1 MKCRSPEH
9 KPVCTNYD
17 APQPDLFRDDL
28 NWPIPTF
35 QYGSENYPGYLA
47 PIQLIALESGEAE
60 LREAMFGLVPF
71 WSKDDKASRKTY
83 NARSETVASK
93 PSYREP
99 WKKRRYALV
108 PMAAFYEPDYET
120 GKALRW
126 KIERRDKRA
135 FTAAAIWD
143 FWKRPTGE
151 GLHSFSMLTINADD
165 HPVMGRFH
173 KPGDEKRSLVIV
185 PPERRDEW
193 LHATPEHANRILLPL
208 PAEEFTACPAPIK
221 PHKPA

>member
-1 MKCRSPEH
+1 MRNLVADPRIEEHVRASYKNRSGIPIRNT
-9 KPVCTNYD
+9 PSLPASNLDTRNSD
-17 APQPDLFRDDL
+17 APQ
-28 NWPIPTF
+28 N
-35 QYGSENYPGYLA
+35 
-47 PIQLIALESGEAE
+47 
-60 LREAMFGLVPF
+60 
-71 WSKDDKASRKTY
+71 
-83 NARSETVASK
+83 SETVASK

-126 KIERRDKRA
+126 KIERHDKRA
-135 FTAAAIWD
+135 FTVAAIWD
-143 FWKRPTGE
+143 YWKRPTGE

-221 PHKPA
+221 PHKTA

>member
-1 MKCRSPEH
+1 M
-9 KPVCTNYD
+9 CTNFD
-17 APQPDLFRDDL
+17 SPQLERFRIDL

-35 QYGSENYPGYLA
+35 NYATAQYPGYLA
-47 PIQLIALESGEAE
+47 PIRLRDHESDEAV

-83 NARSETVASK
+83 NARSESIGSK

-126 KIERRDKRA
+126 KIERHDKCA
-135 FTAAAIWD
+135 FTVAAIWD
-143 FWKRPTGE
+143 YWKRPTGE
-151 GLHSFSMLTINADD
+151 GLHSFSMLTINAND

-173 KPGDEKRSLVIV
+173 RPDDEKRSLVIV
-185 PPERRDEW
+185 PPERRDKW
-193 LHATPEHANRILLPL
+193 LQATPDDAREFLLPM
-208 PAEEFTACPAPIK
+208 PAEEFTSCPAPIK
-221 PHKPA
+221 SPPKPAEPAN